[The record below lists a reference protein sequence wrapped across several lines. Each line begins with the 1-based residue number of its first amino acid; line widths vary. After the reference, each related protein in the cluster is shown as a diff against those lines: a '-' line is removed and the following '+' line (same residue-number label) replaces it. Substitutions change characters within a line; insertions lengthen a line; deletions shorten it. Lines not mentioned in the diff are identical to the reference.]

1 MQTLKLNNGI
11 EMPILGFG
19 TFLITDK
26 NECEK
31 TVINA
36 IETGY
41 RLIDTAK
48 AYGNE
53 EFVGF
58 GVKHSGVKREDL
70 FITTKIN
77 FGDFEKENCEKAVMD
92 SLKKLQVDYIDLVLL
107 HWPFGNTYAAYRV
120 LENFNK
126 KGIIKSIGVSNY
138 MPSQII
144 DLIKFN
150 EIVPAVN
157 QIEINLHC
165 QQKELREVNAKYNV
179 TTQAYAPLG
188 QGKAEY
194 LYELPELVEIAKTHG
209 KTTRQIALKF
219 LMQNGIGI
227 IPKSV
232 HIDRIKENFDLFDFE
247 LSENEINV
255 LKALDKNKNLI
266 GCSQDRA
273 LAEFAMTWV

>member
-1 MQTLKLNNGI
+1 MQTMKLNNGI

-31 TVINA
+31 SVINA
-36 IETGY
+36 IQTGY

-53 EFVGF
+53 DAVGL
-58 GVKHSGVKREDL
+58 GIKSSGIKREEL
-70 FITTKIN
+70 FVTTKIN
-77 FGDFEKENCEKAVMD
+77 FGDFEKENCEKALKD
-92 SLKKLQVDYIDLVLL
+92 SFEKLQLDYIDMVLL

-120 LENFNK
+120 LEDFYE
-126 KGIIKSIGVSNY
+126 KGLIKAIGVSNY
-138 MPSQII
+138 MPSQLI

-150 EIVPAVN
+150 KVVPAVN
-157 QIEINLHC
+157 QIEVNLHC
-165 QQKELREVNAKYNV
+165 QQKELRKINAKYNV
-179 TTQAYAPLG
+179 ATQAYAPLG

-194 LYELPELVEIAKTHG
+194 LYELPALVEIAQKYN
-209 KTTRQIALKF
+209 KTTRQVALKF
-219 LMQNGIGI
+219 LIQNNISV

-232 HIDRIKENFDLFDFE
+232 HLNRIKENFELFDFE
-247 LSENEINV
+247 LNEDEISV
-255 LKALDKNKNLI
+255 ISGLDKGKNLI
-266 GCSQDRA
+266 GNSQDTA